1 MQCSTAHFGINLDSY
16 PATWDD
22 ETKSIAFMA
31 SVTARYYARGLAS
44 SNPDLLHVQHLCAEV
59 VYDRLAEIDRR
70 GWTARADKYM
80 QFEGSA
86 FSLPAMLRWAYDKR
100 SEALEWRKALALK
113 IANGGQ
119 SKRTTARRFG
129 GGDE

>member
-1 MQCSTAHFGINLDSY
+1 MQCSTTHFGINLETY

-31 SVTARYYARGLAS
+31 SVTARYYARGLACS
-44 SNPDLLHVQHLCAEV
+44 DPNLLHVQHLCAEV
-59 VYDRLAEIDRR
+59 VYDRLQEIERR

-100 SEALEWRKALALK
+100 REALEWRLALAER

-119 SKRTTARRFG
+119 SKRATASRFRT
-129 GGDE
+129 E